1 MQRGMKRF
9 GALAFAG
16 LVLGGCG
23 VEVSEGEALVQ
34 ETQARQCGTPA
45 MALDAEQ
52 EARLSAQA
60 PSTGRAIGSVTIP
73 VYVHVINKGTGITN
87 GDVPSTAITQQLSV
101 LNSAFSNTPFVFSLV
116 SVDRTTNAT
125 WFTAGPS
132 TSAESQMKNALRK
145 GQANALNLYTNSPG
159 GGLIGWATFPQ
170 NYKASPKLDGV
181 VMHYGAMPGGSLV
194 PYNEGDSTVHE
205 VGHWLGLNHIENC
218 GGSDGVA
225 DTPAYSYSAP
235 LTCTEGADTCPTIA
249 GLDPVHNYM
258 SYSDDACIFE
268 FTPGQVA
275 RMDSLAATYR

>member
-1 MQRGMKRF
+1 MKRF
-9 GALAFAG
+9 GAMAFAG

-23 VEVSEGEALVQ
+23 VEVSESEVLAQ
-34 ETQARQCGTPA
+34 ETQARECGTPD

-52 EARLSAQA
+52 EARLSALAAA
-60 PSTGRAIGSVTIP
+60 PRPIGSVTVP

-87 GDVPSTAITQQLSV
+87 GDVPSTDITQQINV
-101 LNSAFSNTPFVFSLV
+101 LNSAFSKTPFVFSLV

-132 TSAESQMKNALRK
+132 TTAEAQMKNALRK
-145 GQANALNLYTNSPG
+145 GLANALNLYTSSPG

-170 NYKASPKLDGV
+170 NYKASPKMDGV
-181 VMHYGAMPGGSLV
+181 VMHYGAMPNGGLT
-194 PYNEGDSTVHE
+194 PYNLGDSTVHE
-205 VGHWLGLNHIENC
+205 VGHWLGLSHVENC

-235 LTCTEGADTCPTIA
+235 LTCTEGSDTCPTVA
-249 GLDPVHNYM
+249 GLDPIHNYM

-268 FTPGQVA
+268 FTPGQAA
-275 RMDSLAATYR
+275 RMDSMAATYR